1 MINKT
6 RKWIIRISVAL
17 TAVFCACGAAACG
30 APKQLDMPENLQ
42 LEGRM
47 LTWDEVEDA
56 DGYAVYVDDQ
66 EYIVEDNAFE
76 IPFLAGP
83 KTYQV
88 EVMALG
94 DWKKTKD
101 SVCGEIE
108 YTKVIAEAEGEKDG
122 FHFVLMDDL
131 ESYEIVACDNKE
143 GYVEFPDDYL
153 DYPVKK
159 IGKALFAPPRDEQG
173 RWIADFE
180 TGEGCNKITTG
191 VKLPRYLE
199 EIGENAFSHCYALQ
213 EVVMPDSVTVIE
225 KGAFFRCYILRDI
238 QLPSSLRTV
247 GNEAFMYAVY
257 DTQELIFPDGIES
270 IGMRAFETG
279 QDGDGINLSISS
291 KLEKVVIPGTIKK
304 VETWAFSN
312 HQSLRE
318 IDIQTDNI
326 EEWGYGVFRDSAW
339 YENQPDGLIYIDKVL
354 YRCKGE
360 LPENYKLTVNAD
372 VVGIAAS
379 AFKDQKNLTEV
390 WIADGV
396 KFLGSTI
403 FADTGLTS
411 VRLPADLPC
420 LPDYTFSGA
429 DEIRV
434 IEIPETVTE
443 IGSSA
448 LRCKGLNSG
457 KVILH
462 GKCKIAYNSFHAY
475 GTNIVYQGIE
485 YKWWTGG
492 AKLEGIKYCYIDEQ
506 GYFAIWE

>member
-76 IPFLAGP
+76 IPFLVGP

-108 YTKVIAEAEGEKDG
+108 YTKVLAEAEGEKDG

-131 ESYEIVACDNKE
+131 ESYEIVGCDNKE

-159 IGKALFAPPRDEQG
+159 IGDYLFAPPKNEYG
-173 RWIADFE
+173 GVIANIQ
-180 TGEGCNKITTG
+180 TGENCNKITTG
-191 VKLPRYLE
+191 IKLPRYLE
-199 EIGENAFSHCYALQ
+199 KIGEYAFCYCLALQ
-213 EVVMPDSVTVIE
+213 EVVMPDSVTTI
-225 KGAFFRCYILRDI
+225 GNSAFFRCYILRDI
-238 QLPSSLRTV
+238 HLPSSLRTV
-247 GNEAFMYAVY
+247 GNDAFTYAVY
-257 DTQELIFPDGIES
+257 GTQELIFPDGIEN
-270 IGMRAFETG
+270 IGEAAFMAG
-279 QDGDGINLSISS
+279 KDSMGINLSISS
-291 KLEKVVIPGTIKK
+291 KLEKLIIPGTIKK
-304 VETWAFSN
+304 VGELAFHGN
-312 HQSLRE
+312 QGLKDIE
-318 IDIQTDNI
+318 IHTENI
-326 EEWGYGVFRDSAW
+326 EEFDSYVFEATAW
-339 YENQPDGLIYIDKVL
+339 YEAQPEGFVYLDKIL
-354 YRCKGE
+354 YAYKGE
-360 LPENYKLTVNAD
+360 LPKNYKLTVNAD
-372 VVGIAAS
+372 VAGIAGS
-379 AFKDQKNLTEV
+379 AFSDQENLTEV
-390 WIADGV
+390 WLADGV
-396 KFLGSTI
+396 KLLGRGI
-403 FADTGLTS
+403 FADTGLKT
-411 VRLPADLPC
+411 VRLPEDLTYIPRT
-420 LPDYTFSGA
+420 TFYGA
-429 DEIRV
+429 HIGE
-434 IEIPETVTE
+434 IEIPKSVTK
-443 IGSSA
+443 IDNGA
-448 LRCKGLNSG
+448 LRCTAMQWG

-462 GKCKIAYNSFHAY
+462 SKCKIDYKAFSFEPV
-475 GTNIVYQGIE
+475 IVYQGVE
-485 YKWWTGG
+485 YSYSWKKPTT
-492 AKLEGIKYCYIDEQ
+492 EGDYWHIDED